1 MRRSRMGLA
10 TSVLGVLG
18 VLVALT
24 TACGS
29 GGFVAPQPWREVTAG
44 HISGERPVKRT
55 LGVFHLDSDVRLAWV
70 LSGPQ
75 DPRVTLS
82 LRIENID
89 DGSTASTTI
98 PPQEAH
104 SLPRRNDSGLGV
116 TEIRPGTY
124 RVYLIQRFA
133 KGRGPGYDISFTL
146 FTRPVPS
153 PVPLVGS

>member
-1 MRRSRMGLA
+1 MCRLRVGLA
-10 TSVLGVLG
+10 ASVLG
-18 VLVALT
+18 VLVALVSLT

-29 GGFVAPQPWREVTAG
+29 SGFVAPQPWREVIGG
-44 HISGERPVKRT
+44 HIPGEHPVKRS

-82 LRIENID
+82 LRIEGVDN
-89 DGSTASTTI
+89 GSSYSNTI
-98 PPQEAH
+98 PPQETQ
-104 SLPRRNDSGLGV
+104 SLPRRNDSGLGL
-116 TEIRPGTY
+116 TEIQPGNY

-133 KGRGPGYDISFTL
+133 KGQGSGYDISFTL